1 MAYFHE
7 GEVALQAES
16 GVDSAAFEAMARQS
30 MVPGL
35 HPREAEFVEQRTFA
49 AATTIDRDG
58 RPWSSPLFGS
68 SESPLFAVQDPITIS
83 VGSQQAPGDPM
94 ITNIEDTSELGVLF
108 FDPSY
113 RRRIKSIGHATV
125 VDDAVTYVLDRSF
138 GICNKYIYK
147 RDHVA
152 AEMVSTASEPLTV
165 TPDLKLDDESI
176 AQLATADTAFLA
188 SYHEVNGADPT
199 HRGGPAGFVTVVD
212 DRTLSMPDYM
222 GNGMFNTLGNLRI
235 DNRIGFMTVDF
246 ASGRTIHV
254 TGRGAVR
261 PSPANDAMSERTLTI
276 EVDAVL
282 VTNANQGAWVDVEEF
297 PIRPGMIN
305 PATPYLRRPPQPDHS

>member
-7 GEVALQAES
+7 GEVVLQSEA
-16 GVDSAAFEAMARQS
+16 GVDSAAFEAMAQQA

-35 HPREAEFVEQRTFA
+35 HPREAEFVNERTFA
-49 AATTIDRDG
+49 VATTIDRDG
-58 RPWSSPLFGS
+58 RPWSSPMFGS
-68 SESPLFAVQDPITIS
+68 SDRPLFGVHDPITIA
-83 VGSQQAPGDPM
+83 VGAQQAPGDPM
-94 ITNIEDTSELGVLF
+94 LTNIADTNQLGVLF

-113 RRRIKSIGHATV
+113 RRRIKSIGHAAV
-125 VDDAVTYVLDRSF
+125 VNDEVTYVLDRSF

-147 RDHVA
+147 RNHVV
-152 AEMVSTASEPLTV
+152 AETASTASQPTA
-165 TPDLKLDDESI
+165 TPDSSLDDQSI
-176 AQLATADTAFLA
+176 TQLATADTAFLA

-212 DRTLSMPDYM
+212 EKTLSIPDYM

-235 DNRIGFMTVDF
+235 DDRIGFMTVDF

-254 TGRGAVR
+254 TGRGAVH
-261 PSPANDAMSERTLTI
+261 PSSANDEMSERTLII
-276 EVDAVL
+276 EIESVL
-282 VTNANQGAWVDVEEF
+282 VTNANQGAWVDVEAF

-305 PATPYLRRPPQPDHS
+305 PATPYLRPPSR